1 MSLISVNCGPALKRH
16 IVLKH
21 DHIEPAEIA
30 WMRALGGFIVLLLA
44 GTITSVAS
52 DCPGNPNAPGT
63 SRTLVVDPAEH
74 PRVGTAQY
82 QETLPLNDQEVVFT
96 FDDGPLPPYTTR
108 ILDTLA
114 ANCVKANFFIVGQMA
129 NSSPDLVRRAHAEGH
144 TIGTHTEN
152 HPLNMAALP
161 IEHAEREIQQGIA
174 SVAKALGGSAPAPF
188 FRIPGLARSEAIEK
202 YLASRGIMV
211 WSADVIPGDW
221 TQISAEQVV
230 ERSLEGLRRKGRGI
244 LLLHDIHE
252 RTAEAL
258 PTLFVKLRSAG
269 FHIVHVVPAG
279 PEQPKTATLPE
290 QWLLPVDEQ
299 GLDPVTPT
307 E

>member
-1 MSLISVNCGPALKRH
+1 
-16 IVLKH
+16 
-21 DHIEPAEIA
+21 
-30 WMRALGGFIVLLLA
+30 MRAFTAFVVLVLSA
-44 GTITSVAS
+44 TPGVAAE
-52 DCPGNPNAPGT
+52 CPGNPNAPGT
-63 SRTLVVDPAEH
+63 SRTLAVDPAEH

-82 QETLPLNDQEVVFT
+82 RETLPLDDREVVLT

-114 ANCVKANFFIVGQMA
+114 ANCVKATFFIVGRMA
-129 NSSPDLVRRAHAEGH
+129 NSDPDLVRRAHAEGH

-161 IEHAEREIQQGIA
+161 IERAEREIQEGIG
-174 SVAKALGGSAPAPF
+174 SVTRALGGFAPAPF
-188 FRIPGLARSEAIEK
+188 FRIPGLARTEAIEN
-202 YLASRGIMV
+202 YLASRSIMV

-221 TQISAEQVV
+221 TPISAEQVV

-258 PTLFVKLRSAG
+258 PTLLVKLKLAG

-290 QWLLPVDEQ
+290 QWLLPVDEK

>member
-1 MSLISVNCGPALKRH
+1 
-16 IVLKH
+16 
-21 DHIEPAEIA
+21 
-30 WMRALGGFIVLLLA
+30 MRAFTVFAVLVLSA
-44 GTITSVAS
+44 TPGVAAE
-52 DCPGNPNAPGT
+52 CRGNPDAPGT

-82 QETLPLNDQEVVFT
+82 RETLPLDDHEVVLT

-114 ANCVKANFFIVGQMA
+114 ANCVKATFFIIGRMA

-152 HPLNMAALP
+152 HPLNMATLP
-161 IEHAEREIQQGIA
+161 IDRAEREIQEGIA

-188 FRIPGLARSEAIEK
+188 FRIPGLARTEAIEN
-202 YLASRGIMV
+202 YLASRSIMV
-211 WSADVIPGDW
+211 WSADVIPDDW
-221 TQISAEQVV
+221 KQISAEQVV
-230 ERSLEGLRRKGRGI
+230 ERSVEGFRHKERGI

-258 PTLFVKLRSAG
+258 PTLLVKLKSAG
-269 FHIVHVVPAG
+269 FRIVHVVPAA

-290 QWLLPVDEQ
+290 QWLLPAESF
-299 GLDPVTPT
+299 DPVTPT

>member
-1 MSLISVNCGPALKRH
+1 M
-16 IVLKH
+16 
-21 DHIEPAEIA
+21 
-30 WMRALGGFIVLLLA
+30 
-44 GTITSVAS
+44 
-52 DCPGNPNAPGT
+52 
-63 SRTLVVDPAEH
+63 VDPAEH

-82 QETLPLNDQEVVFT
+82 HETLPLDDHEVVLT

-114 ANCVKANFFIVGQMA
+114 ANCVKATFFIIGRMA
-129 NSSPDLVRRAHAEGH
+129 NSNPNLVRRAYTEGH
-144 TIGTHTEN
+144 TIGTHTES

-161 IEHAEREIQQGIA
+161 IEHAEREIQDGIA
-174 SVAKALGGSAPAPF
+174 SVTKALEGPAPAPF
-188 FRIPGLARSEAIEK
+188 FRIPGLARSEAIER
-202 YLASRGIMV
+202 YLASRAIMV

-221 TQISAEQVV
+221 TPISAERVV
-230 ERSLEGLRRKGRGI
+230 ERSLDGLRRSGRGI

-258 PTLFVKLRSAG
+258 PTLLVKLKSAG

-290 QWLLPVDEQ
+290 QWLLPA
-299 GLDPVTPT
+299 GRSLDPVMPT